1 MNVSLNDKSVLITGA
16 STGIGRACAL
26 HLDQLGFQV
35 FAGIRKQNDAESLL
49 QSASNRLK
57 PIYLDILKPDMISKA
72 SQTIEE
78 EVKNHGLYGLI
89 NNAGIVTTG
98 PLEFVPIDSIRT
110 QFEVN
115 VIGQIAVTQSFLH
128 LIRLGQGRIIN
139 ISSVSGRVASP
150 FLGPY
155 AASKFALEALSD
167 SMRVELKPW
176 NIHVAVIEP
185 GPISTPIWNKSKKVA
200 QTMLSKLP
208 ITAKTLYG
216 DKIKSAMNWEKK
228 LNQSMSSPDVV
239 VNAIEHA
246 LLSNRPRTRYRIGVN
261 GIVADLL
268 ARLAS
273 DKIRDWL
280 ITKQRNM

>member
-98 PLEFVPIDSIRT
+98 PLEFVPIDSIL
-110 QFEVN
+110 
-115 VIGQIAVTQSFLH
+115 S
-128 LIRLGQGRIIN
+128 LIHI
-139 ISSVSGRVASP
+139 
-150 FLGPY
+150 
-155 AASKFALEALSD
+155 
-167 SMRVELKPW
+167 
-176 NIHVAVIEP
+176 
-185 GPISTPIWNKSKKVA
+185 
-200 QTMLSKLP
+200 
-208 ITAKTLYG
+208 
-216 DKIKSAMNWEKK
+216 
-228 LNQSMSSPDVV
+228 
-239 VNAIEHA
+239 
-246 LLSNRPRTRYRIGVN
+246 
-261 GIVADLL
+261 
-268 ARLAS
+268 
-273 DKIRDWL
+273 
-280 ITKQRNM
+280 